1 MNSKLLLTLFFASQ
15 ALYAVE
21 MTDIKTIKAGFSK
34 SALFE
39 TRDPAGFSFNAAFN
53 EYAATQDQNEV
64 GYKGSSVNSLPLVP
78 LGSILQFGNNYHPGF
93 RVGLNIDI
101 PFDMWNF
108 GAEYLWYRGGSKI
121 KKTANS
127 TEYFYSPV
135 FIKNYGLA
143 LSSLEADW
151 HLSLNLVD
159 LYLTRPY
166 YSGRK
171 LTVDPLVGLKFFTIK
186 QHFDLTADVLDGDWD
201 SQEAKT
207 KSKAWCLGPKIG
219 GQSNYLMGK
228 GFSIFGD
235 LSTALLYTR
244 YTSNSVK
251 ISNFVSEPSTYSNNR
266 YGTVRPLLDTGI
278 GLAWKGYFGFGSGA
292 YSWNKTFYVTLSAA
306 YNFSLFFSQNVS
318 RELVSV
324 AASKLSTPGNLY
336 LQGVSVGLDF
346 IF

>member
-1 MNSKLLLTLFFASQ
+1 MLQSLSAI
-15 ALYAVE
+15 E
-21 MTDIKTIKAGFSK
+21 MTDLNNIKAGFSK
-34 SALFE
+34 SARFE
-39 TRDPAGFSFNAAFN
+39 TRDPAGFSFYAAFN

-64 GYKGSSVNSLPLVP
+64 GFKGSSVNPLPLVP
-78 LGSILQFGNNYHPGF
+78 FGSVMQFGNDYHPGF
-93 RVGLNIDI
+93 RVGINIDI
-101 PFDMWNF
+101 PYDHFNF

-121 KKTANS
+121 KKTADS
-127 TEYFYSPV
+127 KSYFYSPV
-135 FIKNYGLA
+135 FIKSYGLA

-171 LTVDPLVGLKFFTIK
+171 LTVDPILGMKFFTIK
-186 QHFDLTADVLDGDWD
+186 QYFDLTADVLGGAWD
-201 SQEAKT
+201 NQEAEL
-207 KSKAWCLGPKIG
+207 KSKAWSLGPKIG
-219 GQSNYLMGK
+219 CQSNYLMGK
-228 GFSIFGD
+228 GFSLFGD
-235 LSTALLYTR
+235 LSTAILYTR
-244 YTSNSVK
+244 YTSNNMRV
-251 ISNFVSEPSTYSNNR
+251 SNFVSVPTAYSNNR
-266 YGTVRPLLDTGI
+266 FGTVRPLLDSGI

-324 AASKLSTPGNLY
+324 AGSKLSAPGNLY
-336 LQGVSVGLDF
+336 LQGISVGLDF